1 LQSEELLCGTSY
13 TDGMQARGWEILP
26 PINLSILV
34 DDVHKDL
41 AQVDGRGPGG
51 KGFVHTK

>member
-1 LQSEELLCGTSY
+1 
-13 TDGMQARGWEILP
+13 MQARGWEILP

-51 KGFVHTK
+51 KGFYCVLLSKCTQRTI